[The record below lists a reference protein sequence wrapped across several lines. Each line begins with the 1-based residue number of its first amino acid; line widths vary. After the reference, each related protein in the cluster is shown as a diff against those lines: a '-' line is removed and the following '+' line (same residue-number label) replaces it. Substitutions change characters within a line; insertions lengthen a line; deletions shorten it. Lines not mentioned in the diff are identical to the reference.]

1 VLLPE
6 ARGLRQKS
14 IRVVLE
20 GITFAPHQI
29 LSSPRES
36 PAVIDRRARPDFARR
51 RFPPLLG

>member
-1 VLLPE
+1 MLLPE